1 MKLMIA
7 AIHNQEDDRID
18 GLRATCLELKNKL
31 TTDGIDV
38 DIKEFYKQTHWN
50 QFRLTLIQWYLL
62 RINFLFNVAQ
72 WEKYLLKQNSI
83 ISYLRHLFS
92 AFSIPTRELISAGLN
107 KQMRKKVL
115 HEKFKELALWRK
127 HQLARIEALQSNVDA
142 LLVLES
148 DARLSEHG
156 RSSSHLESLVK
167 TISSSQRLFYVQ
179 VGQGYPLDQDM
190 AGLVMTLIEDQANH
204 RSVCFDR
211 PSTNTTSAY
220 LVNTSFLDKISEFET
235 LRLRRSLFFPVP
247 LAADWYINSFFLW
260 LHRTKASQ
268 VTALHPVLP
277 IFSHGSLNG
286 ELASTFS
293 FH

>member
-38 DIKEFYKQTHWN
+38 EIKEFYKQSPWS
-50 QFRLTLIQWYLL
+50 QFKLTLIQWYLL

-72 WEKYLLKQNSI
+72 WEKYLLKYNSLV
-83 ISYLRHLFS
+83 SYLHHLFS
-92 AFSIPTRELISAGLN
+92 ALSIPTRELISAGLN
-107 KQMRKKVL
+107 KQMRKEVL

-127 HQLARIEALQSNVDA
+127 HQLARIEALESNVDA

-156 RSSSHLESLVK
+156 RSSSHLESLIK
-167 TISSSQRLFYVQ
+167 NNFLISALVLRS
-179 VGQGYPLDQDM
+179 GW
-190 AGLVMTLIEDQANH
+190 AGVSTRSRHGWTAMTLIEDQANH
-204 RSVCFDR
+204 RSVCFNR

-220 LVNTSFLDKISEFET
+220 LVNTSFLQK
-235 LRLRRSLFFPVP
+235 
-247 LAADWYINSFFLW
+247 Y
-260 LHRTKASQ
+260 
-268 VTALHPVLP
+268 
-277 IFSHGSLNG
+277 LN
-286 ELASTFS
+286 LNHFD
-293 FH
+293 